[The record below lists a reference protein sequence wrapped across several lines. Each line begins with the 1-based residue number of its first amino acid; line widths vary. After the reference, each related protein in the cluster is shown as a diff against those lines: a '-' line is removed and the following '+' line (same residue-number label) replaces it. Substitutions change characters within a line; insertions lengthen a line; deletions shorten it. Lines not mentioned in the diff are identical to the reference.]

1 MQCVNLKIFVMV
13 LRLKDALNQKWL
25 SSLNHETS
33 FTRPLHNSNVKT
45 KIFQSSSVYASLLK
59 ALTSKKGPWLPGKKK
74 KNLYLVKL
82 GFFASQAGGP
92 VPWNKGTLS
101 CRTM

>member
-59 ALTSKKGPWLPGKKK
+59 ALTSKKGPWLPEKKK
-74 KNLYLVKL
+74 KKS
-82 GFFASQAGGP
+82 FT
-92 VPWNKGTLS
+92 W
-101 CRTM
+101 